1 MDWDAHAA
9 DWPHANCSRFVFCQP
24 HRWHIQEMGEGP
36 LILLI
41 HGAGGA
47 TQSWRHLMP
56 LLATDHRVVAVDLPG
71 QGFTKSGAQ
80 RRLGL
85 VAMAQD
91 LRSLCTDQGW
101 DPAFLIG
108 HSAGAAIA
116 LEMAR
121 HISPAP
127 PVIGINAALQNFR
140 GPAGLLFPLI
150 AKALAMTPWVARFF
164 TASTA
169 RAGSVSRLIAGT
181 GSRLTSD
188 DIRWYRALISD
199 EAHVDGTLGM
209 MAQWELGP
217 LLSTLPDHPSRT
229 LLISSDG
236 DKTVP
241 PATSRTAAARM
252 PNATFMSLQGLGHLA
267 HEEDAETVLG
277 AMQPILRTKNPD
289 R

>member
-9 DWPHANCSRFVFCQP
+9 DWPHAAHSRFAFCQP
-24 HRWHIQEMGEGP
+24 HRWHIQEMGDGP

-56 LLATDHRVVAVDLPG
+56 LLAQDFRVIAIDLPG

-85 VAMAQD
+85 APMAQD
-91 LRSLCTDQGW
+91 LRSLCVDQGW
-101 DPAFLIG
+101 SPEFLIG

-121 HISPAP
+121 TLSPTPA
-127 PVIGINAALQNFR
+127 VIGINAALQNFR

-150 AKALAMTPWVARFF
+150 AKGLAMTPWVAHFF

-169 RAGSVSRLIAGT
+169 RPGSVQRLIAGT
-181 GSRLTSD
+181 GSSLPPD
-188 DIRWYRALISD
+188 DIRWYQALVSD
-199 EAHVDGTLGM
+199 PGHVDGTLGM
-209 MAQWELGP
+209 MAQWQLDP
-217 LLSTLPDHPSRT
+217 LLRALPSHPARS
-229 LLISSDG
+229 LLIASEG

-241 PATSRTAAARM
+241 PSASRNAANRL
-252 PNATFMSLQGLGHLA
+252 PHGTYMSLLGLGHLA
-267 HEEDAETVLG
+267 HEEDAGTVLG
-277 AMQPILRTKNPD
+277 AMRPILRTKNAGH
-289 R
+289 

>member
-1 MDWDAHAA
+1 MEWEAHVAN
-9 DWPHANCSRFVFCQP
+9 WPHAEHSRFVFCKP
-24 HRWHIQEMGEGP
+24 HRWHIQEMGEGL

-56 LLATDHRVVAVDLPG
+56 LLARDHRVVAVDLPG
-71 QGFTKSGAQ
+71 QGFTRSGAQ

-85 VAMAQD
+85 VPMAQD
-91 LRSLCTDQGW
+91 LHSLCSDQGW
-101 DPAFLIG
+101 EPDILIG

-121 HISPAP
+121 HVSPAP

-169 RAGSVSRLIAGT
+169 RSGSVSRLIAGT
-181 GSRLTSD
+181 GSRLPPD
-188 DIRWYRALISD
+188 DIRWYRALVSD

-209 MAQWELGP
+209 MAQWELDP
-217 LLSTLPDHPSRT
+217 LLRTLPDHPSRT
-229 LLISSDG
+229 LLIASDG

-241 PATSRTAAARM
+241 PATSRMAAERM
-252 PNATFMSLQGLGHLA
+252 ANGSFMSLQGLGHLA

-289 R
+289 H